1 MEKISAEGIPEAM
14 LQALRGRAK
23 ESKREGHF
31 LYDEKAVQVV
41 EALDYDFSEMD
52 RYAVMGRGVMAK
64 AVLLDGLVKDYI
76 EKNPDAVI
84 VDVACG
90 IDTRF
95 YRVDNGQIHWYNMDL
110 PETIEARNRLL
121 GSHERVHDI
130 RKSVL
135 DESWAEEIEAAGPV
149 LFLVEGFTMYSN
161 KQDVQKIFKIIRTH
175 FNRADVLMEIMSPK
189 VAKKAV
195 DAATGKRKYT
205 WGVKNGKALQSYT
218 TGFRADKD
226 VSLLEELKKMYPG
239 YKVLQFVP
247 GFRKMSNKIAVM
259 HLETG
264 KGK

>member
-1 MEKISAEGIPEAM
+1 MAKISAEGIPEVM

-41 EALDYDFSEMD
+41 EALDYDFSALD
-52 RYAVMGRGVMAK
+52 KYAVMGRGPIAK
-64 AVLLDGLVKDYI
+64 AVLLDRLVKDYI

-95 YRVDNGQIHWYNMDL
+95 YRVDNGRIRWYNMDL

-121 GSHERVHDI
+121 GSHERVRDI

-135 DESWAEEIEAAGPV
+135 DESWAEEIEAEGPV

-161 KQDVQKIFKIIRTH
+161 KQDVQKIFKIIRTN
-175 FNRADVLMEIMSPK
+175 FEQADVLMEIMSPR
-189 VAKKAV
+189 VVRKAS
-195 DAATGKRKYT
+195 DAAGRKKYT
-205 WGVKNGKALQSYT
+205 WGVKNGKTLQSYT
-218 TGFRADKD
+218 VGFKAKKD
-226 VSLLEELKKMYPG
+226 VSLFDQLKEMYPG
-239 YKVLQFVP
+239 YKFFQFIP
-247 GFRKMSNKIAVM
+247 GFRNMSNKIAAL

-264 KGK
+264 RGK